1 LSPAAEAQEKP
12 IRVGVAG
19 FGLAGRIFHAAAIDA
34 VPGLELAAI
43 AQPSRTAAAAAYPR
57 LRVVGSV
64 EELLEDPSIRLIA
77 VATPNRSHFSVARSC
92 LLADRD
98 VVVDK
103 PFALNSGEAAELI
116 RLARS
121 RRRLLSVYQNRRW
134 DGDYRTLCRLLH
146 EGVLGRPVFF
156 ESRYDRFRPQPNL
169 NRWREN
175 GEPGGGI
182 LLDRGPHLLDQ
193 ALKCFGLPDSLW
205 ADVRIEREG
214 GRIDDAFDICL
225 RYSQSGLLAWLR
237 ATVVALGPGPRF
249 TIHGTRGSF
258 VKGGMDPQE
267 EFLRA
272 GNLYAAS
279 PWGADPEERWGELT
293 LDRDGKPERR
303 RLPTEIGDYRG
314 YYANVRDAL
323 LGRAALEVTPLQAWH
338 TMRVL
343 EMAEESSAQRRELPC
358 AWGPTP

>member
-1 LSPAAEAQEKP
+1 MSPSPDSLRKP

-19 FGLAGRIFHAAAIDA
+19 FGLAGRIFHAAAIHTTA
-34 VPGLELAAI
+34 GLELAAI
-43 AQPSRTAAAAAYPR
+43 AQPSLTAATAAYPG
-57 LRVVGSV
+57 LRVVRSV
-64 EELLEDPSIRLIA
+64 EEMLEDPSIRLIA
-77 VATPNRSHFSVARSC
+77 VATPNSSHLSVARSC

-134 DGDYRTLCRLLH
+134 DGDFRTVCGLLH
-146 EGVLGRPVFF
+146 EGVLGRTVFF

-169 NRWREN
+169 TRWREN

-182 LLDRGPHLLDQ
+182 LLDLGPHLVDQ

-225 RYSQSGLLAWLR
+225 RYPQSGLLAWLR
-237 ATVVALGPGPRF
+237 ATVVARGPGPRF

-258 VKGGMDPQE
+258 VKTGMDPQE

-272 GNLYAAS
+272 GDLYAS
-279 PWGADPEERWGELT
+279 TPWGADPEERWGQLT
-293 LDRDGKPERR
+293 LDRDGKPESRR
-303 RLPTEIGDYRG
+303 VPTEIGDYRG

-323 LGRAALEVTPLQAWH
+323 LGAAPLEVTALQAWH

-343 EMAEESSAQRRELPC
+343 EMAEESSAKRRELPC
-358 AWGPTP
+358 AFGPHP